1 MTPRARVGISGWRYA
16 SWRGDFY
23 PTGLRQ
29 ADELS
34 YAAERMS
41 AIELNGSFYSLQR
54 PTSWQRWRDAVPD
67 DVEIAVKGPRFL
79 THFRRLRDTRAGMA
93 NFLASGVLALGPK
106 LGPLVWQTPA
116 DLPFEPE
123 VIEPF
128 LAALPRS
135 TSAALDLARGRD
147 DRMSGREHLEIDAD
161 RPMRH
166 AIEPRHP
173 SFDSDAF
180 ADLAAR
186 YDVAIVL
193 ADSAGRWPAIDRA
206 TASFAYARLHG
217 DTELYASGYTSA
229 ALDRWAEWMRRR
241 LDAGRDAYAF
251 LDNDA
256 RGRAPWDAMAL
267 KDRVGR

>member
-161 RPMRH
+161 
-166 AIEPRHP
+166 
-173 SFDSDAF
+173 
-180 ADLAAR
+180 
-186 YDVAIVL
+186 
-193 ADSAGRWPAIDRA
+193 
-206 TASFAYARLHG
+206 FAYARLHG
-217 DTELYASGYTSA
+217 DLATHPDGYGPA
-229 ALDRWAEWMRRR
+229 GVAPWADWIRAR
-241 LDAGRDAYAF
+241 LAEGRDAFVYCVTE
-251 LDNDA
+251 NKQHSPGDA
-256 RGRAPWDAMAL
+256 EALLAALRA
-267 KDRVGR
+267 G